1 MAKDEVCVIE
11 NINGIDEVILDVNT
25 IPFQS
30 HNFSNVEN
38 VHQQKCDNTADEMY
52 FQATEQNIVMETA

>member
-38 VHQQKCDNTADEMY
+38 VHQ
-52 FQATEQNIVMETA
+52 